1 MLNGALC
8 QDSLASGKWALR
20 SLPSSVVFFFF
31 SFCGIRICLRQSA
44 PPHRLLFGTT
54 FSFSFVQHVCGVPE
68 IKEVAIWSIPRA
80 PLKSCHSSGRQAGKG
95 SGGCANG
102 TGQDQ
107 SRPPVWGLP
116 RAAAGSLQLFQVE
129 TGRGTNPGELC
140 DVLHSLSELSS
151 VLGKNVSVS

>member
-1 MLNGALC
+1 MLFLVFFRMFREMFFYV
-8 QDSLASGKWALR
+8 KWGTVPRFLGFWKMGFKVSSKLR
-20 SLPSSVVFFFF
+20 FFFFF

-102 TGQDQ
+102 AQGRTKAVHQ
-107 SRPPVWGLP
+107 SGDRQGLLL
-116 RAAAGSLQLFQVE
+116 AACSFF
-129 TGRGTNPGELC
+129 R
-140 DVLHSLSELSS
+140 
-151 VLGKNVSVS
+151 

>member
-102 TGQDQ
+102 AQGRTKAVHQ
-107 SRPPVWGLP
+107 SGDRQGLLL
-116 RAAAGSLQLFQVE
+116 AACSLF
-129 TGRGTNPGELC
+129 R
-140 DVLHSLSELSS
+140 
-151 VLGKNVSVS
+151 